1 MKRSILLTSFL
12 ALSLWAVDYSQ
23 MTTEELIQM
32 RGSVAVEDRDAFRAE
47 MQSRLQSMTQEERAA
62 FMASRQASGMGGNA
76 GADRP
81 TFTQLDSDGDGKI
94 TQTELEA
101 AQAAR
106 MEAKAAEGKL
116 LKNAGNAPAFSTLD
130 TNGDGSIDAN
140 EFQAQQQA
148 TMQSRMKN
156 MQHRGNQMNTQMNGT
171 RLQDGS
177 GAGQM
182 MQGMGRR
189 GHN

>member
-12 ALSLWAVDYSQ
+12 ALSLWAVDFSQ
-23 MTTEELIQM
+23 MTTEQLIQM
-32 RGSVAVEDRDAFRAE
+32 RGSVAVEDRDAYRAQ
-47 MQSRLQSMTQEERAA
+47 MQSRLQNMTQEERAA
-62 FMASRQASGMGGNA
+62 FMASRQVSGMGGNM

-94 TQTELEA
+94 TQSELEA

-106 MEAKAAEGKL
+106 MEAKAAQGRL

-148 TMQSRMKN
+148 AMQSRMKN
-156 MQHRGNQMNTQMNGT
+156 MRQRGNQMNTQMSET
-171 RLQDGS
+171 RLQNGS
-177 GAGQM
+177 RRGQM
-182 MQGMGRR
+182 MQGMGRGR
-189 GHN
+189 